1 MREYDEKIL
10 LAMICK
16 IFSAHVWKTRRI
28 MDGTDLYGGGWFMVG
43 IDTPKGIYIR
53 YFPLTDWDLFKG
65 AELPK
70 MPDSIS
76 GRKTGDASI
85 LLSLLEED

>member
-16 IFSAHVWKTRRI
+16 IFCSHVYKTTRI
-28 MDGTDLYGGGWFMVG
+28 MDGSELYGGGWFMVG

-53 YFPLTDWDLFKG
+53 YFPLTDWDLFPG
-65 AELPK
+65 VALPK
-70 MPDSIS
+70 MLDEWN